1 MTLATDIT
9 WIEGLIGGT
18 LIGLASSLLL
28 LGNGKIA
35 GISGIIGGLF
45 QSKKSDRSWR
55 VLFIVGLVFGGIIT
69 SLINKDSMLFN
80 DIPSFG
86 RATIAAIFVGIGTA
100 FGSGCTSG
108 HGICG
113 ISRLSKRSILA
124 TITFMLTG
132 FITVYLGV

>member
-1 MTLATDIT
+1 MSLATDIT
-9 WIEGLIGGT
+9 WIEGLVGGA

-35 GISGIIGGLF
+35 GISGIVGGLF
-45 QSKKSDRSWR
+45 QSKKNDRSWR
-55 VLFIVGLVFGGIIT
+55 LLFLVGLIIGGVIT
-69 SLINKDSMLFN
+69 TLFNKEAMLFN
-80 DIPSFG
+80 DIPSYA
-86 RATIAAIFVGIGTA
+86 RASIAAVFVGIGTA

-124 TITFMLTG
+124 TMTFMLTG
-132 FITVYLGV
+132 FITVYFGV

>member
-1 MTLATDIT
+1 MTLVTNIT
-9 WIEGLIGGT
+9 WIEGLVGGA

-28 LGNGKIA
+28 LANGKIA
-35 GISGIIGGLF
+35 GISGIVGGLF
-45 QSKKSDRSWR
+45 QSKKTDRNWR
-55 VLFIVGLVFGGIIT
+55 VLFIVGLIFGGIIT
-69 SLINKDSMLFN
+69 TLINKDSMLFN

-86 RATIAAIFVGIGTA
+86 RASVAAIFVGIGTA

-124 TITFMLTG
+124 TLTFMLTG
-132 FITVYLGV
+132 LITVYLGV

>member
-9 WIEGLIGGT
+9 WVEGLMGGA

-35 GISGIIGGLF
+35 GISGIVGGLF
-45 QSKKSDRSWR
+45 QSKKSDRAWR
-55 VLFIVGLVFGGIIT
+55 VLFIVGLIFGGLIT
-69 SLINKDSMLFN
+69 SHFNKESMLFN
-80 DIPSFG
+80 DIPGLG
-86 RATIAAIFVGIGTA
+86 RASVAAIFVGIGTA

-124 TITFMLTG
+124 TMMFMLTG